1 MINRKT
7 ANCHS
12 AFVIH
17 SSSGS
22 VHSSFPQVPVDKPL
36 SRRIIR
42 RMRILLVEDQA
53 KLLSFAKKGLEEQGI
68 QVDAVDEAWE
78 MATTVPYDALVL
90 DIMVPGRD
98 GLSILRGL
106 REKRNNV
113 PVILLTARSTLPEKI
128 EGLNLGA
135 DDYMTKPFFVEELAA
150 RLHTVVRRKAGDS
163 SHLLRVDDLCINLLE
178 RKVSRNGADIDLST
192 REFELLEHLMRSP
205 GRVFGRMQIYEHVW
219 GYNMDPETN
228 LVEVYIQRLRAKID
242 KDHDKKLIR
251 TVRGVGYALG
261 GG

>member
-1 MINRKT
+1 
-7 ANCHS
+7 
-12 AFVIH
+12 
-17 SSSGS
+17 
-22 VHSSFPQVPVDKPL
+22 
-36 SRRIIR
+36 
-42 RMRILLVEDQA
+42 MRILLLEDQN

-68 QVDAVDEAWE
+68 QVDAVNDGDEAWE
-78 MATTVPYDALVL
+78 MATSTPYDALVL

-106 REKRNNV
+106 REKRNTV
-113 PVILLTARSTLPEKI
+113 PVILLTARTTLPEKI

-150 RLHTVVRRKAGDS
+150 RLRTVARRKAGEAN
-163 SHLLRVDDLCINLLE
+163 HLIRVEDLAMDLLA
-178 RKVSRNGADIDLST
+178 RKVTRAGEEIELST

-261 GG
+261 GA

>member
-1 MINRKT
+1 
-7 ANCHS
+7 
-12 AFVIH
+12 
-17 SSSGS
+17 
-22 VHSSFPQVPVDKPL
+22 
-36 SRRIIR
+36 
-42 RMRILLVEDQA
+42 
-53 KLLSFAKKGLEEQGI
+53 
-68 QVDAVDEAWE
+68 
-78 MATTVPYDALVL
+78 
-90 DIMVPGRD
+90 
-98 GLSILRGL
+98 
-106 REKRNNV
+106 V

-150 RLHTVVRRKAGDS
+150 RLRTVVRRKAGDS
-163 SHLLRVDDLCINLLE
+163 SHLLRVDDLCMNLLE
-178 RKVSRNGADIDLST
+178 RKVSRDGVDIELST

-228 LVEVYIQRLRAKID
+228 LVEVYIQRLRSKID

-261 GG
+261 GA